1 MNKSDKEEDFIT
13 KEINKIIAVLNL
25 ENVRNWIAVEGST
38 YANISE
44 ARKHLML
51 EDLPIFNDNNLFS
64 ISDITYWQMLP
75 HFKKRTIDLYNMLKN
90 EKSDIK
96 EVEVTDCHFFNRQY
110 VEDDTHIL
118 EVEDVEFSHNVI
130 NLSNWFYF
138 TIIRLETKQYN
149 DEPNIISKRIMIYF
163 LNSCIAVIPV
173 LE

>member
-1 MNKSDKEEDFIT
+1 MNKSIKEEDFIT

-25 ENVRNWIAVEGST
+25 ENVRNYIAVEGST
-38 YANISE
+38 YANIAE
-44 ARKHLML
+44 AREYLML
-51 EDLPIFNDNNLFS
+51 EDLPIFNDNSLFS
-64 ISDITYWQMLP
+64 ISNITYEQILP

-90 EKSDIK
+90 ERDGIE
-96 EVEVTDCHFFNRQY
+96 EVDNTDCHFFNRQY
-110 VEDDTHIL
+110 EEDDTHIL
-118 EVEDVEFSHNVI
+118 VVEDVEFSHNVI